1 MDDFERYR
9 FDLNG
14 YLALPGALAPGR
26 RGAAERRD
34 GRADRGGRA
43 RRRAHPPVRGVLD
56 WGPEVRALI
65 DHEPILPYPRGDPRA
80 GFRLD
85 HDYADL
91 IRHGK
96 GPIGTKLHGGAMPYD
111 AGQSYTFVEGRPRSG
126 LLVVAYNLCDVNPG
140 DGGFGCVPG
149 SHKANLPFP
158 ETWKELE
165 VDEELD
171 LVRAVTGPAGTAIV
185 FTEAMTHG
193 TLPWRGAGERRTLFF
208 KYDPGPYAYGA
219 AFYDRDRWPDLTER
233 QRAILKRPTPDTRA
247 APRPEPGG
255 RTDP

>member
-1 MDDFERYR
+1 VDDFERYR
-9 FDLNG
+9 FDLSG
-14 YLALPGALAPGR
+14 YLALPGALS
-26 RGAAERRD
+26 AAELERLNALMDERIASNVP
-34 GRADRGGRA
+34 AD
-43 RRRAHPPVRGVLD
+43 AHTHRFGSVLD

-65 DHEPILPYPRGDPRA
+65 DHEPILPYLKEILGT

-96 GPIGTKLHGGAMPYD
+96 GPIGTKLHGGAIPYD

-126 LLVVAYNLCDVNPG
+126 LLVVAYNLRDVNPG

-149 SHKANLPFP
+149 SHKANVAFP
-158 ETWKELE
+158 ESWKELE

-171 LVRAVTGPAGTAIV
+171 LVRAVTGPAGTAII

-208 KYDPGPYAYGA
+208 KYDPGAYAWGA
-219 AFYDRDRWPDLTER
+219 AFYDRDRWPDLTPR
-233 QRAILKRPTPDTRA
+233 QRAILESPNARYQGRPTA
-247 APRPEPGG
+247 
-255 RTDP
+255 